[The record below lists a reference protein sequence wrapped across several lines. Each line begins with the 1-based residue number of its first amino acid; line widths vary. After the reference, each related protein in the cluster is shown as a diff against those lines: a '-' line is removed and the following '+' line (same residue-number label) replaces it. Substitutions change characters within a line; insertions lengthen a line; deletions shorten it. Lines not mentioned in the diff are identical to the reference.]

1 MMNKRRAKLKN
12 GDARKMKMGG
22 DYMEPSKEVKFGG
35 PSKPMKYSPG
45 GEKKEGDKTYTK
57 AVGLPEGATSNYKG
71 EVFDKDGNKIGK
83 RVSGST
89 PKYVPNERNAGSRSK
104 ASADYINRSRGR
116 TKAQIAKDE
125 SNAEMAKEADKRMAA
140 LKEQR
145 DKEATAKAAEKRG
158 PSREEKQNTPQGT
171 SQNNKAK
178 GQSPASKPKTPTPP
192 KAAPAAVEKRKAT
205 SVPMRTSAQIEAAK
219 PKPASATKVML
230 SGMSQKGTT
239 AGKAQAEAR
248 FAGATRATKSAT
260 GAASTQKSTTKNT
273 TADSPKSKRTAR
285 IDRRTERVTNRKEKA
300 ASRPTRIDRKADRM
314 NKRADRV
321 EARKE
326 KKADVNAAKARLKA
340 ARRLQSGGMK
350 TPTEDQKGLKKLPT
364 SVRNKMGYK
373 KYGGKK

>member
-35 PSKPMKYSPG
+35 PSRPMKYTQG
-45 GEKKEGDKTYTK
+45 GEKKEGDKTRT
-57 AVGLPEGATSNYKG
+57 N
-71 EVFDKDGNKIGK
+71 
-83 RVSGST
+83 
-89 PKYVPNERNAGSRSK
+89 

-116 TKAQIAKDE
+116 TKAQIAKDK
-125 SNAEMAKEADKRMAA
+125 SNAEMAKEADKRMAE
-140 LKEQR
+140 LKN
-145 DKEATAKAAEKRG
+145 KAASEFYTRG
-158 PSREEKQNTPQGT
+158 QVGTPKKKPANTTSGIEGVGRPTQQGGNTNRAT
-171 SQNNKAK
+171 SKSSTSKSDVANFPAFGPAPK
-178 GQSPASKPKTPTPP
+178 GQ
-192 KAAPAAVEKRKAT
+192 R
-205 SVPMRTSAQIEAAK
+205 
-219 PKPASATKVML
+219 SATKT
-230 SGMSQKGTT
+230 STPKKKP
-239 AGKAQAEAR
+239 AAKAPS
-248 FAGATRATKSAT
+248 TPKSAR
-260 GAASTQKSTTKNT
+260 GAMMGNTEKKSANSVSQNKPTATLQKSTTKNVA
-273 TADSPKSKRTAR
+273 ADLPKSKTASR
-285 IDRRTERVTNRKEKA
+285 IDRRAQQVTNRKTSRAKSAEAGASNKAEAAANRKKEA
-300 ASRPTRIDRKADRM
+300 ASRPTRMDRKAARM